1 MSGKNDSKR
10 NSVGTPTNNAKG
22 LQKPNQTPDAVKN
35 AQKVSLA
42 QLSEKI
48 NLQDEE
54 IRSLRG
60 FTEAQATHI
69 VQIEENYAALK
80 KRVEKLEHDSIFNE
94 SLSIIKDRVIVEL
107 KEEVNRIQQFMR
119 RPCVSIVGLPKSKG
133 EKMDDL
139 KNSIQKMLE
148 KTDGQ
153 VQYSD
158 VDKFH
163 RDGPRFGA
171 TQDVI
176 VRFQSH
182 AAKEAFYKKRKDIAG
197 DNQRLKIRPS
207 LTTGTKKLLDEAS
220 AAVNE
225 FKRLT
230 NPPEFVLPDV
240 HGNLLIKMKKE
251 SDIGLFVPFRNMET
265 FVQKVYLAQGIEET
279 EDEFRSYDLSSS
291 DEDDGRGL
299 FA

>member
-1 MSGKNDSKR
+1 MSGKN
-10 NSVGTPTNNAKG
+10 NSNVKG
-22 LQKPNQTPDAVKN
+22 LQKTNQTPDAAKN
-35 AQKVSLA
+35 AQKLSLA

-48 NLQDEE
+48 NLQHEE

-69 VQIEENYAALK
+69 VQIEENYAALM
-80 KRVEKLEHDSIFNE
+80 KRVEKLEHDAIFNE
-94 SLSIIKDRVIVEL
+94 SLSIIKDRVITEL
-107 KEEVNRIQQFMR
+107 KEEINRNQQFMR
-119 RPCVSIVGLPKSKG
+119 RPCVSIVGLPKRKG

-139 KNSIQKMLE
+139 KRSINEMLE

-153 VQYSD
+153 VKYSD

-163 RDGPRFGA
+163 RDGPLFGS

-182 AAKEAFYKKRKDIAG
+182 AAKEAFYKKRKDITG
-197 DNQRLKIRPS
+197 ENERLKIRPS
-207 LTTGTKKLLDEAS
+207 LTMGTKKLLDEAN
-220 AAVNE
+220 AAVKE

-251 SDIGLFVPFRNMET
+251 SDVGLFVPFRNMET
-265 FVQKVYLAQGIEET
+265 FVQKIYLAQEIEKT
-279 EDEFRSYDLSSS
+279 EEEFRSYDLSDDD
-291 DEDDGRGL
+291 DERGL